1 MHDSSAKLTS
11 GILNGNINQYGDF
24 DECLS
29 VEESEKQFQGQYCL
43 VYLQPELV
51 QKTPKLEFIN
61 KLVTSYGMFKSNF
74 DDVSIKIS
82 LENPSTTCKMYH

>member
-29 VEESEKQFQGQYCL
+29 VEEPEKHFQGQYCL

-51 QKTPKLEFIN
+51 QKTSKLEVIN

-74 DDVSIKIS
+74 DDVSIKI
-82 LENPSTTCKMYH
+82 